1 MRYRLIRVEEVTIV
15 SRCISSPFADF
26 VLRLNGKGTTHE
38 FTCANLLERP
48 HEVRNEEYQENYGGN
63 FVYEEEDHTT
73 HYAPAIL
80 HVYADRPGLGQL
92 RIYEVVTE

>member
-1 MRYRLIRVEEVTIV
+1 MPYQLKRIEEVTIV
-15 SRCISSPFADF
+15 SKRFSDQFADF
-26 VLRLNGKGTTHE
+26 VLRLNGEGKTHE
-38 FTCANLLERP
+38 FTCANLLKDPR
-48 HEVRNEEYQENYGGN
+48 EVRVEEYQEDYGGN
-63 FVYEEEDHTT
+63 FIYEEEDHTT